1 MNALELLLNRRSASR
16 LTTPAPEGNELEY
29 ILAAGMRAPDHGALR
44 PWHFVV
50 MQGEGIDKFSKLL
63 EKSAIEN
70 ALGQEVEEKARNA
83 PYRAPMVITV
93 IAKVVENTKIPAW
106 EQVVAAGCAVHA
118 MQMAAVA
125 QGFGGI
131 WRSGS
136 WTEDPVVKAGLG
148 CGENDKIVG
157 FLYLG
162 TPVLKAPEKVAL
174 PDLTNF
180 VSYF

>member
-1 MNALELLLNRRSASR
+1 MNALDLLLNRRSVAR
-16 LTTPAPEGNELEY
+16 LTTPAPEGDVLQH

-50 MQGEGIDKFSKLL
+50 MQGEGIDKFSQLL
-63 EKSAIEN
+63 EKAAVEGK
-70 ALGQEVEEKARNA
+70 LGEEVEEKAKNA
-83 PYRAPMVITV
+83 PYRAPMIITV
-93 IAKVVENTKIPAW
+93 IAKVVEHAKVPAW

-148 CGENDKIVG
+148 CGEDDKIVG

-162 TPVLKAPEKVAL
+162 TPVLKAPTKVSM

>member
-1 MNALELLLNRRSASR
+1 MNALELLLNRRSVSR
-16 LTTPAPEGNELEY
+16 LTTPAPEGDELQY

-44 PWHFVV
+44 PWQFVV

-63 EKSAIEN
+63 EKAAIE
-70 ALGQEVEEKARNA
+70 AGLGEEVEEKAKNA
-83 PYRAPMVITV
+83 PYRAPMIITV
-93 IAKVVENTKIPAW
+93 IAKVVEHAKVPAW

-136 WTEDPVVKAGLG
+136 WTEDPTVRAGLG

-162 TPVLKAPEKVAL
+162 TPELRAPAKVAT
-174 PDLTNF
+174 PDMTNF

>member
-1 MNALELLLNRRSASR
+1 MNALELLLNRRSIAR
-16 LTTPAPEGNELEY
+16 LTTPAPEGNELQH

-50 MQGEGIDKFSKLL
+50 MQGEGIDKFSALL
-63 EKSAIEN
+63 EKAAIAGE
-70 ALGQEVEEKARNA
+70 LGKEVEEKAKNA
-83 PYRAPMVITV
+83 PYRAPMIITV
-93 IAKVVENTKIPAW
+93 IAKVVEHAKVPAW

-136 WTEDPVVKAGLG
+136 WTEDPIVKAGLG
-148 CGENDKIVG
+148 CSENDKIVG

-162 TPVLKAPEKVAL
+162 TPELKAPVKVAT
-174 PDLTNF
+174 PDLTQF